1 MKLQSLA
8 DLFQHE
14 LQDIYDAEYRI
25 ARALEKSAKHIT
37 DPKLKKAAEAHL
49 EETETQIERLEQI
62 FESTGITRKRKVCKG
77 IQGILEE
84 AEEVLASDSTP
95 EALDAAMIAGMQRV
109 EHYEIAAYGCAI
121 SYAKMLGEKDAEKLL
136 KKTRDEEEKTDKKLT
151 KLAEQGINEKA
162 LISDDQ
168 HMQVAM

>member
-25 ARALEKSAKHIT
+25 ARALEKASKKLS
-37 DPKLKKAAEAHL
+37 DPKLKKAAEEHL
-49 EETETQIERLEQI
+49 AETETHIERIEQV
-62 FESTGITRKRKVCKG
+62 FESTGIAPKRKLCKG

-84 AEEVLASDSTP
+84 SEEVLASDSSP

-109 EHYEIAAYGCAI
+109 EHYEMAAYGCTI
-121 SYAKMLGEKDAEKLL
+121 TYAKMLGEKDAEKLL
-136 KKTRDEEEKTDKKLT
+136 KKNLDEEEKADKKLT
-151 KLAEQGINEKA
+151 KLAEHGVNEKA
-162 LISDDQ
+162 MYADGAA
-168 HMQVAM
+168 QVAM